1 MKRQLT
7 NYHNTTYATGKQLAE
22 YEVQATKQDSQV
34 LEFMAHNDGYGF
46 TAEHIADYVLPWA
59 PITSARR
66 ALTNLYNQD
75 RIIKVGQIDGE
86 YGRPVTVWQ
95 YRRVS

>member
-1 MKRQLT
+1 MS
-7 NYHNTTYATGKQLAE
+7 YHNTTYVTGKPLAE
-22 YEVQATKQDSQV
+22 YEIHASKQDSQV
-34 LEFMAHNDGYGF
+34 LEFMAHNRELGF
-46 TAEHIADYVLPWA
+46 TAEHIADYVLPNA

-66 ALTNLYNQD
+66 ALSNLYKED
-75 RIIKVGQIDGE
+75 RVMKVDQIDGE